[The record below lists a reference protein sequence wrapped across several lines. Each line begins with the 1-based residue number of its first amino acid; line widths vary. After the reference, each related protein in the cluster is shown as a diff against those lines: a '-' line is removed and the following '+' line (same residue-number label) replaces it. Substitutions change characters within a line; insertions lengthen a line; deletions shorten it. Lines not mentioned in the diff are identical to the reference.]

1 VRALRAIWRWLLALF
16 LGSRARQAAK
26 PPPAPE
32 PDPSELELPSTRR
45 AEGVTALLLFA
56 TSVFA
61 AAFIVLYVV
70 HPNTQLLGLAIGMAF
85 LSLAGA
91 LILAGKRIVPQ
102 ETAVEEREQL
112 LHEHEV
118 QEVDQLVKEGGRGV
132 TRRRLLA
139 LAGGAAGIT
148 VGGALVVPA
157 ASLGPNVDERI
168 EQTPWRP
175 GRRLV
180 DTKGKPYRPEDIE
193 IGTFYTALPEGA
205 NPDELGSP
213 LIVVKLSPSENRLPP
228 ERRGWAPRNIVAYSK
243 ICTHAGC
250 AISLYRYPTY
260 QPTEPRPAFVCPCH
274 YSTFDP
280 GRAGDVLFG
289 PASRNLPQLPLE
301 ITPNGFL
308 AAQRDFPDPIGPSWW
323 NVRRSHGGKT

>member
-1 VRALRAIWRWLLALF
+1 MRHLWRWLLAWF
-16 LGSRARQAAK
+16 LGTRAKGKA
-26 PPPAPE
+26 PPPPE
-32 PDPSELELPSTRR
+32 PDPGELELPASRR
-45 AEGVTALLLFA
+45 SEGVAALLLFA
-56 TSVFA
+56 TSLFA
-61 AAFIVLYVV
+61 AAFIVLYAV
-70 HPNTQLLGLAIGMAF
+70 HPNTQLLGLAIGMSFAA
-85 LSLAGA
+85 LAAA

-118 QEVDQLVKEGGRGV
+118 EEVDRLVKEGGRGV
-132 TRRRLLA
+132 TRRKLLGF
-139 LAGGAAGIT
+139 AGGAAGIT
-148 VGGALVVPA
+148 VAGALVVPA
-157 ASLGPNVDERI
+157 ASFGPNVDERI

-193 IGTFYTALPEGA
+193 IGSFYTALPEGA

-213 LIVVKLSPSENRLPP
+213 LIVVKLTPAENRLPP
-228 ERRGWAPRNIVAYSK
+228 ERRSWAPQNVVAYSK

-260 QPTEPRPAFVCPCH
+260 PPTQPRPAFVCPCH

-301 ITPNGFL
+301 VDREGYL

-323 NVRRSHGGKT
+323 NVRRSHGGRT